1 MSLILPKFVE
11 WYTVD
16 SVEFA
21 SHGYWISEV
30 SKGHA
35 GRKGKDIDIPSIHG
49 SAWREKRFES
59 RTESWTIVITDV
71 NPTTGVTASTDASR
85 RAQFN
90 ENYDT
95 VMSILNK
102 NASQLQIKHNR
113 INPDNSSLIEVRVA
127 YGEIVSSYDID
138 EHKDLLY
145 AQFNVT
151 IEFADPRWY
160 DLLDY
165 SPKLKG
171 TISTATSS
179 ASISNTAAAVGTAP
193 VTYMN
198 ITFAPTGAN
207 TLVNPRLTN
216 STYASTSII
225 GYNGTIESGASV
237 IIDTENLTLRLW
249 PEIYFDEPYI
259 NVISSL
265 YRSGTRQD
273 WMVLFPTTNT
283 LTFSVDGTSSRGVC
297 EITHKRAFI

>member
-1 MSLILPKFVE
+1 MSLVLPKFLE

-16 SVEFA
+16 NVEFA
-21 SHGYWISEV
+21 SHAYWISDV

-35 GRKGKDIDIPSIHG
+35 GRKGKDIEIPSIHG

-59 RTESWTIVITDV
+59 RTESWTIVITDA

-102 NASQLQIKHNR
+102 NGSQLQIKHNR
-113 INPDNSSLIEVRVA
+113 IDPSNSSLIEVRVA
-127 YGEIVSSYDID
+127 YGEITGSYDID

-145 AQFNVT
+145 AQFNVD

-160 DLLDY
+160 ALSNY
-165 SPKLKG
+165 SPALSA

-179 ASISNTAAAVGTAP
+179 ATISNTSAAVGTAP
-193 VTYMN
+193 VTYMT
-198 ITFAPTGAN
+198 ITFAPTIGS
-207 TLVNPRLTN
+207 TLISPKLTN
-216 STYASTSII
+216 STYSSSSII
-225 GYNGTIESGASV
+225 GYNGTIASGQSIV
-237 IIDTENLTLRLW
+237 IDTENLTVKTGTGT
-249 PEIYFDEPYI
+249 

-283 LTFSVDGTSSRGVC
+283 LTFSVTGTTSRGTC
-297 EITHKRAFI
+297 TITHKKAFI

>member
-1 MSLILPKFVE
+1 MSLILPKFLE

-16 SVEFA
+16 NVEFA
-21 SHGYWISEV
+21 THAYWIAEV

-49 SAWREKRFES
+49 TAWREKRFES
-59 RTESWTIVITDV
+59 RTESWTIVITDA
-71 NPTTGVTASTDASR
+71 NPTTGVTAATEASR

-102 NASQLQIKHNR
+102 IGSQLEIKHNK
-113 INPDNSSLIEVRVA
+113 IDQDNSSLIEVRYA
-127 YGEIVSSYDID
+127 YGEIVGSYDIE
-138 EHKDLLY
+138 EHKDLQY
-145 AQFNVT
+145 AQFNVD
-151 IEFADPRWY
+151 IEFTDPRWY
-160 DLLDY
+160 SLSNY
-165 SPKLKG
+165 SPPLSA

-216 STYASTSII
+216 STYASTSVI
-225 GYNGTIESGASV
+225 GYNGTIASGASV
-237 IIDTENLTLRLW
+237 VIDTENLTMNDGAGTNL
-249 PEIYFDEPYI
+249 
-259 NVISSL
+259 ISSL
-265 YRSGTRQD
+265 FRSGTRQD

-283 LTFSVDGTSSRGVC
+283 LTFSVDGTTSRGIC

>member
-1 MSLILPKFVE
+1 MSLILPKFTE

-21 SHGYWISEV
+21 THGYWISDV

-59 RTESWTIVITDV
+59 RRESWTIVITDA

-90 ENYDT
+90 ENYDA
-95 VMSILNK
+95 VMSIINK
-102 NASQLQIKHNR
+102 SASQLQIKHNR
-113 INPDNSSLIEVRVA
+113 IDPNNSSLTEVRVG
-127 YGEIVSSYDID
+127 YGEITGSYDIE

-145 AQFNVT
+145 AQFSVDV
-151 IEFADPRWY
+151 EYADPRWY
-160 DLLDY
+160 DLSLY
-165 SPKLKG
+165 SPAL
-171 TISTATSS
+171 TASITTAVSS
-179 ASISNTAAAVGTAP
+179 ASVTNTSDDIGTAP
-193 VTYMN
+193 VTYMT
-198 ITFAPTGAN
+198 ITFAPTNGN
-207 TLVNPRLTN
+207 TLVNPTLTN
-216 STYASTSII
+216 STYSSSSII
-225 GYNGTIESGASV
+225 GYNGTISSGQSIV
-237 IIDTENLTLRLW
+237 IDTENLTMKTGTGT
-249 PEIYFDEPYI
+249 

-283 LTFSVDGTSSRGVC
+283 LTFSVTGTTSRGTC
-297 EITHKRAFI
+297 TISHKRAFI

>member
-1 MSLILPKFVE
+1 MSLILPKFTE

-21 SHGYWISEV
+21 THGYWISEV

-59 RTESWTIVITDV
+59 RRESWTIVITDA

-90 ENYDT
+90 ENYDA
-95 VMSILNK
+95 VMSIINK
-102 NASQLQIKHNR
+102 SASQLQIKHNR
-113 INPDNSSLIEVRVA
+113 IDPNNSSLTEVRVG
-127 YGEIVSSYDID
+127 YGEITGSYDIE

-145 AQFNVT
+145 AQFSVDV
-151 IEFADPRWY
+151 EYADPRWY
-160 DLLDY
+160 DLSVL
-165 SPKLKG
+165 SPALSG
-171 TISTATSS
+171 TISTAASAVSITNTS
-179 ASISNTAAAVGTAP
+179 ASVGTAP
-193 VTYMN
+193 VTYMT
-198 ITFAPTGAN
+198 ITFAPTSGN
-207 TLVNPRLTN
+207 SLVNPKLTN
-216 STYASTSII
+216 STYSSSSII
-225 GYNGTIESGASV
+225 GYNGTISSGQSIV
-237 IIDTENLTLRLW
+237 IDTENLTMKTGTGT
-249 PEIYFDEPYI
+249 

-283 LTFSVDGTSSRGVC
+283 LTFSVTGTTSRGTC
-297 EITHKRAFI
+297 TISHKRAFI

>member
-59 RTESWTIVITDV
+59 RTESWTIVITDA

-95 VMSILNK
+95 VMSILNR

-113 INPDNSSLIEVRVA
+113 IDPDNSSLIEVRVA
-127 YGEIVSSYDID
+127 YGEITGSYDID
-138 EHKDLLY
+138 ENKDLLY
-145 AQFNVT
+145 AQFNVDV
-151 IEFADPRWY
+151 EYSDPRWY
-160 DLLDY
+160 DLSVY
-165 SPKLKG
+165 SPSL
-171 TISTATSS
+171 S
-179 ASISNTAAAVGTAP
+179 ASISSAVSSASVANTAAAIGTAP
-193 VTYMN
+193 VTYMT
-198 ITFAPTGAN
+198 ITFAPTSGN
-207 TLVNPRLTN
+207 SLVNPKLTN
-216 STYASTSII
+216 STYSSQSII
-225 GYNGTIESGASV
+225 GYNGTIASGQSV
-237 IIDTENLTLRLW
+237 VIDTENLTMKDGTGTN
-249 PEIYFDEPYI
+249 I
-259 NVISSL
+259 ISSL
-265 YRSGTRQD
+265 YRSGSRQD
-273 WMVLFPTTNT
+273 WMVLFPETNS
-283 LTFSVDGTSSRGVC
+283 LTFSVTGTSSRGTC
-297 EITHKRAFI
+297 TITHKRAFI